1 MKLRID
7 QASERRLREAL
18 ARGRTLLVFERLDAG
33 LLKRL
38 RQVIGDLVGP
48 EDLKR
53 VSGWSAKAAPARRA
67 RRGDRRNLALPA
79 TLTHDWL
86 GQHLLES
93 FTNPL
98 LQKGERLGIGHGVR
112 AVDDVE
118 AALHEVRDRLEREQ
132 RLHVSAGDLTPKA
145 LAAAIAVE
153 VAPDSE
159 EDRILVR
166 EMVLEMAAKQNKRI
180 VRGFGD
186 HVGPHFQHDVCWSG
200 STTGRARGA
209 ARRLARPL
217 DLLSLTPLARRLPR
231 PELRP
236 GQRWDDPSAGR
247 SGRESEHLS
256 AWAHVSWRRRLLHSP

>member
-53 VSGWSAKAAPARRA
+53 VRMVGEGPRLRGELAAAT
-67 RRGDRRNLALPA
+67 GGTALPA

-112 AVDDVE
+112 VVDDVE
-118 AALHEVRDRLEREQ
+118 AALHEVRDRL
-132 RLHVSAGDLTPKA
+132 T
-145 LAAAIAVE
+145 
-153 VAPDSE
+153 
-159 EDRILVR
+159 
-166 EMVLEMAAKQNKRI
+166 
-180 VRGFGD
+180 
-186 HVGPHFQHDVCWSG
+186 
-200 STTGRARGA
+200 
-209 ARRLARPL
+209 
-217 DLLSLTPLARRLPR
+217 
-231 PELRP
+231 
-236 GQRWDDPSAGR
+236 
-247 SGRESEHLS
+247 
-256 AWAHVSWRRRLLHSP
+256 